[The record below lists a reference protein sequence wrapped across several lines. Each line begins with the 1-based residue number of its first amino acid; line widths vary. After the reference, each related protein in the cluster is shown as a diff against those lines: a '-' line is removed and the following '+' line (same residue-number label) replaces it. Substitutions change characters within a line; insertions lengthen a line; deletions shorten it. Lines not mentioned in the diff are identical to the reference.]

1 MSANLAITVN
11 SSDVIATNKAP
22 ENAPVNV
29 TENKNS
35 VKIENFQFKISGCPQ
50 KKDNLCEY
58 RSSYQSG

>member
-35 VKIENFQFKISGCPQ
+35 VKIENF
-50 KKDNLCEY
+50 
-58 RSSYQSG
+58 